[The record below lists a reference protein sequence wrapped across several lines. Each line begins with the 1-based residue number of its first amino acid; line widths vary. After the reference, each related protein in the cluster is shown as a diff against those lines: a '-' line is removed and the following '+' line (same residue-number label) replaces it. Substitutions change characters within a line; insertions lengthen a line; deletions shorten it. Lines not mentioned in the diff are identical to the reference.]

1 MEEVKAL
8 TKEELR
14 RLEDAYIDVDEDG
27 YSSCAMCRRDIE
39 EDYRYCPRC
48 GRRLVERLE
57 ESHG

>member
-48 GRRLVERLE
+48 GRRLVER
-57 ESHG
+57 